1 MTKSISVTKG
11 KINSQEIRFVL
22 FAALAAFITY
32 LSMYAFRKPF
42 TAATFEGL
50 SFWGIDY
57 KILLIISQL
66 IGYTTSKYLGI
77 KIISELD
84 HKSRTKTLIGLM
96 GTAWLMLLLFAI
108 VPYPYNF
115 PFMFLNGLPL
125 GMIWGV
131 VFSYIEGRRY
141 TELLGAVMASSFI
154 LSSGVVKASGRFMI
168 DNLHVNE
175 MWMPFFVG
183 LTFIPLLFLGIYMLH
198 RLPPPDEKDIALR
211 TERIPMDN
219 TQRWKFFLQF
229 APGIILTVLMYVGLT
244 IFRDLRDNFAVE
256 FWTGL
261 GFSNTPKM
269 LVFSEVPIAFSV
281 LVIISLMILI
291 RNNQLAFFSTF
302 AIIFAS
308 GITLLI
314 STLLFIGGKINPVL
328 WMVIA
333 GFSMYLPYLVYHTV
347 FFERWIAHF
356 RFKSNIGF
364 LMYVSDAFGY
374 LGSTCVLLFKNFS
387 NAKISWVDFFKI
399 SALSTAGL
407 LIIIS
412 LFAFLYFKNY
422 ERIDIQI
429 VHLPSDIS
437 EKKAV
442 FS

>member
-1 MTKSISVTKG
+1 MTMAIEAARKKN
-11 KINSQEIRFVL
+11 NSAEFRFVL

-50 SFWGIDY
+50 SLWGIDY

-84 HKSRTKTLIGLM
+84 HKRRTKILIVLM
-96 GTAWLMLLLFAI
+96 ATAWLMLFLFAI

-154 LSSGVVKASGRFMI
+154 LSSGVVKASGKFMLDI
-168 DNLHVNE
+168 FHVNQ
-175 MWMPFFVG
+175 MWMPFIVG
-183 LTFIPLLFLGIYMLH
+183 LTFVPLLFLGIYMLH
-198 RLPPPDEKDIALR
+198 QIPLPDEKDIAMR
-211 TERIPMDN
+211 TKRIPMN
-219 TQRWKFFLQF
+219 YTQRWHFFLQF
-229 APGIILTVLMYVGLT
+229 APGIILAVMIYIGLT

-256 FWTGL
+256 FWTAL
-261 GFSNTPKM
+261 GFSNTSQM
-269 LVFSEVPIAFSV
+269 LLFSEVPIAFSV
-281 LVIISLMILI
+281 LIIIALMILI

-302 AIIFAS
+302 VIIFFS
-308 GITLLI
+308 GILLLI
-314 STLLFIGGKINPVL
+314 TTLLFIAGKLDPVM

-333 GFSMYLPYLVYHTV
+333 GFSMYLPYIIYHTV

-356 RFKSNIGF
+356 RFRSNIGF

-374 LGSTCVLLFKNFS
+374 LGSTCLLLFKNF
-387 NAKISWVDFFKI
+387 NTAKISWIDVFKI
-399 SALSTAGL
+399 SALSTAVL
-407 LIIIS
+407 LICVS
-412 LFAFLYFKNY
+412 FVAFIYFRN
-422 ERIDIQI
+422 
-429 VHLPSDIS
+429 L
-437 EKKAV
+437 EKKEVKMVFFASDVTEKEAV
-442 FS
+442 LS